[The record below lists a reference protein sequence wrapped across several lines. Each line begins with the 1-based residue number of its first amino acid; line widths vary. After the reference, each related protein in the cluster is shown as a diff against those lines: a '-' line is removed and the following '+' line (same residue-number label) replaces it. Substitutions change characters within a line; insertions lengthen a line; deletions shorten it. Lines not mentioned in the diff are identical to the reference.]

1 MGADRGPP
9 SAGAAGRAAREAR
22 ASSRRKSRAPYPGKC
37 AGVLLINDE
46 ITRLDA
52 RIESSW
58 RRSLGLAP
66 ACTTCGLIGG
76 GPSLKPGYRKDRP
89 CVAGEGPAPGR
100 PRRPLGQASWPLRAA
115 SPMTR
120 RPCDLRPSGSPPCRR
135 GYDRSRI
142 AHAEAGDRASRDLV
156 EAADQVL
163 GAGGRLTASHDAIT
177 AAAASAVSRSARAA
191 ALADRD
197 GPPVPAAAVSVLEST
212 CPACAQRVAIRVVVS
227 LLPAV
232 PAGAAP

>member
-1 MGADRGPP
+1 M
-9 SAGAAGRAAREAR
+9 
-22 ASSRRKSRAPYPGKC
+22 
-37 AGVLLINDE
+37 LLINDE

-191 ALADRD
+191 ALADAASAVSRSARAAALADRD